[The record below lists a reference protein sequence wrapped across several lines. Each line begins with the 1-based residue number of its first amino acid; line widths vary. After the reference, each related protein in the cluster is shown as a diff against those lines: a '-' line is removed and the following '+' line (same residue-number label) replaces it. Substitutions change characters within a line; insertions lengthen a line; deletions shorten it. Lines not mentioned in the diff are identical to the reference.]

1 MNIFFLHKDPK
12 IAACM
17 QCDKHVVKMVL
28 ETAQMLSTAAR
39 AQGYDIGY
47 KSAYPNHPMTL
58 WVNESPHNYTWAA
71 IHGLELAHEYTR
83 RYKRRHKSQDIIE
96 PLWDL
101 KKGISTKCTT
111 PPLCMPDE
119 YKTDDYVQ
127 SYRNYYYFE
136 KKSFAKYTNS
146 AIPTFMKGEEY
157 LKEICK

>member
-39 AQGYDIGY
+39 AQGYDMGY

-71 IHGLELAHEYTR
+71 IHGLEFG
-83 RYKRRHKSQDIIE
+83 
-96 PLWDL
+96 P
-101 KKGISTKCTT
+101 
-111 PPLCMPDE
+111 
-119 YKTDDYVQ
+119 
-127 SYRNYYYFE
+127 
-136 KKSFAKYTNS
+136 
-146 AIPTFMKGEEY
+146 
-157 LKEICK
+157 